1 VKRHLNTLFV
11 TTEGAYLTK
20 DGECLAAR
28 VDGAIRLRVPITALE
43 SVVCIGRVACSPQ
56 ALEHCA
62 VNGVAVTHLSDTG
75 RFMARLEG
83 PISGNVVVRRI
94 QYRWADDPVH
104 TADLARAFITGKLA
118 NARLV
123 LRRSAREMAEL
134 ENRNSLSLAADR
146 VDRLLDRLPYEGD
159 LEALRGIE
167 GEAGRLYWAAF
178 PALLAAGRDPQ
189 MTFSGRN
196 RRPPLDPMNA
206 LLSFLY
212 TLLVHDIRSALES
225 QGLDPQVGYL
235 HRDRPGRPSLA
246 LDMMEE
252 FRAVLADRLALTLIN
267 RGQLRARHFRRLDGG
282 AVSMEDAARRSVITA
297 WQERKR
303 DERRHP
309 FLGENAPL
317 GLFWHL
323 QALLLKRHMRGD
335 LEGYPPCLWR

>member
-1 VKRHLNTLFV
+1 MKRHLNTLFV
-11 TTEGAYLTK
+11 MTEGTYVAK

-28 VDGAIRLRVPITALE
+28 VDGAMKLRVPITGLE
-43 SVVCIGRVACSPQ
+43 SVLCVGRVAYSPQ
-56 ALEHCA
+56 ALELCA
-62 VNGVAVTHLSDTG
+62 SNGVSLTHLTETG

-83 PISGNVVVRRI
+83 PVSGNVVVRRT
-94 QYRWADDPVH
+94 QYRWADDPGR
-104 TADLARAFITGKLA
+104 TAQLARAFIIGKLA

-123 LRRSAREMAEL
+123 LRRGAREMAAPEC
-134 ENRNSLSLAADR
+134 RNTLSQAGDR
-146 VDRLLDRLPYEGD
+146 LDRLLDRLPYEHD

-178 PALLAAGRDPQ
+178 PALLVGGDPQ
-189 MTFSGRN
+189 ITFSGRS

-206 LLSFLY
+206 LLSFVY

-252 FRAVLADRLALTLIN
+252 FRTVLADRLALTLVN
-267 RGQLRARHFRRLDGG
+267 RGQLRARDFRRLDSG
-282 AVSMEDAARRSVITA
+282 AFAMEDAARRSVITA

-335 LEGYPPCLWR
+335 LDGYPPCLWR

>member
-1 VKRHLNTLFV
+1 
-11 TTEGAYLTK
+11 
-20 DGECLAAR
+20 LAAR
-28 VDGAIRLRVPITALE
+28 IDGQVRLRVPITALE

-56 ALEHCA
+56 ALELCA
-62 VNGVAVTHLSDTG
+62 SNGVALTHLTETG

-83 PISGNVVVRRI
+83 PVSGNVVVRRT
-94 QYRWADDPVH
+94 QYRWADDAAR
-104 TADLARAFITGKLA
+104 TADLARAFIIGKLA

-123 LRRSAREMAEL
+123 LRRGAREIAAPES
-134 ENRNSLSLAADR
+134 RNALSQAADR
-146 VDRLLDRLPYEGD
+146 LDRLLDRLPYESD
-159 LEALRGIE
+159 LEVLRGIE

-178 PALLAAGRDPQ
+178 PALLAGGDPQ
-189 MTFSGRN
+189 ITFAGRN

-212 TLLVHDIRSALES
+212 TLLVNDIRSALES
-225 QGLDPQVGYL
+225 EGLDSQVGYL

-267 RGQLRARHFRRLDGG
+267 RGQLRAQDFRRLDSG
-282 AVSMEDAARRSVITA
+282 AFIMEDAARRTVIAA

-335 LEGYPPCLWR
+335 LDGYPPCLWR

>member
-11 TTEGAYLTK
+11 TTEGAYLAK
-20 DGECLAAR
+20 DGECLAAW
-28 VDGAIRLRVPITALE
+28 VDGQVRLRVPITALE
-43 SVVCIGRVACSPQ
+43 SVVCIGRVSCSPQ
-56 ALEHCA
+56 ALELCA
-62 VNGVAVTHLSDTG
+62 SNSVAVTHLPESG

-83 PISGNVVVRRI
+83 PVSGNVLVRRT
-94 QYRWADDPVH
+94 QYRWADDRGR

-123 LRRSAREMAEL
+123 LRRGAREMARPES
-134 ENRNSLSLAADR
+134 RSALSQAADR
-146 VDRLLDRLPYEGD
+146 LDHLLDRLPYEDD

-167 GEAGRLYWAAF
+167 GEASRLYWAVF
-178 PALLAAGRDPQ
+178 PALLAGGDPQ
-189 MTFSGRN
+189 MRFSGRS
-196 RRPPLDPMNA
+196 RRPLLDPMNA

-252 FRAVLADRLALTLIN
+252 FRTVFADRLALTLVN
-267 RGQLRARHFRRLDGG
+267 RGQLRVSDFRRLDSG
-282 AVSMEDAARRSVITA
+282 AFVMDDGARRTVIVA

-335 LEGYPPCLWR
+335 LDGYPPCLWR